1 MKALKII
8 YITSCG
14 LLAIFSLALLGASG
28 HTVFNL
34 KNPQN
39 VFFISFSIVMVLI
52 VIFAIISFFN
62 ENIKKSRLFLM
73 LLLIGVVF
81 KIVVFAKFLTI
92 KSSVD
97 IEPLFLLVWLGI
109 LIVSASVF
117 ILRYWKVDNR

>member
-1 MKALKII
+1 MKALKIV
-8 YITSCG
+8 YISSCG

-28 HTVFNL
+28 NTVFNF

-52 VIFAIISFFN
+52 SIFAIVSFFN
-62 ENIKKSRLFLM
+62 EKIKSSRLFLV

-81 KIVVFAKFLTI
+81 KIVVFAKFLTV

-97 IEPLFLLVWLGI
+97 IEPLFFLIWLGI
-109 LIVSASVF
+109 LIVSASAFVV
-117 ILRYWKVDNR
+117 RHWKVAT